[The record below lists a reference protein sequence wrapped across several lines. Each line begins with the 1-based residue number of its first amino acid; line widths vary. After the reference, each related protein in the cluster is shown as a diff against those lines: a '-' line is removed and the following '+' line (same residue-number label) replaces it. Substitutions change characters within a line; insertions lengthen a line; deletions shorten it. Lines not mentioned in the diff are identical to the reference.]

1 MECQAIVKCV
11 CPMKHKT
18 KRFCFKSQAACTV
31 CAEEDRQRER
41 IRRRNEYLD
50 AERDAKRSAYAQ
62 QLADAQAEIDHHK
75 RRLKDSREV
84 EDLAKTLEQRKAQLA
99 NLKETT
105 KNLDNKKQSSSS
117 PKSAAVSKPSRK
129 AVAAEDGNEDDW
141 SSAKKQ
147 WEHFKRLDGADNETL
162 DTLMNMIGLEDV
174 KDKFLS
180 IKLEVDTAV
189 RQELDMSNKRFG
201 CSMLGNPGTGEAF
214 PFFTRTSTS
223 INIFQVKPLSLGCM
237 PSFSH
242 PLVLSQAISLSKQQ
256 AQLLQMTEFPV
267 AKRSLK
273 RSRKMVAVPC
283 SLMKPISWHQVPI
296 LEEPLFW
303 TSSLQK

>member
-1 MECQAIVKCV
+1 MECQTVVNCV

-18 KRFCFKSQAACTV
+18 KRPCSKSQAACIT

-41 IRRRNEYLD
+41 IRKRNERLD
-50 AERDAKRSAYAQ
+50 AERDAKRAAYAQ

-75 RRLKDSREV
+75 RRLKDSREA

-99 NLKETT
+99 SLKETT
-105 KNLDNKKQSSSS
+105 KKLDEKKQSSSR
-117 PKSAAVSKPSRK
+117 PKSPAVSRPPRK
-129 AVAAEDGNEDDW
+129 VLTAGNGEEDDW

-147 WEHFKRLDGADNETL
+147 WEHFKRSDGAENEAL
-162 DTLMNMIGLEDV
+162 DTLMDMIGLEEV

-201 CSMLGNPGTGEAF
+201 CSMLGNPGTGKA
-214 PFFTRTSTS
+214 PPPLTQISTD
-223 INIFQVKPLSLGCM
+223 INCFQAKPLLLGYM

-242 PLVLSQAISLSKQQ
+242 PLALFQAISSTRQQ
-256 AQLLQMTEFPV
+256 GQLWRMMEYLV

-273 RSRKMVAVPC
+273 KSRKMVAVPC
-283 SLMKPISWHQVPI
+283 SLMKLISWPQVPI